1 MGFYQG
7 QVKQSH
13 FVTTVVV
20 SGFTKYQPWHFS
32 SAGATSHNE
41 VVRPMVSKSD
51 SRLSHLASVVKE
63 LWPRL
68 YWLTATTLAGLRLY
82 MDESKNKQL
91 IHAAV

>member
-1 MGFYQG
+1 VGFYQG

-41 VVRPMVSKSD
+41 VVTPMVSKSD
-51 SRLSHLASVVKE
+51 SRLALGIGGEGVMTTVILADGNYLSGVAT
-63 LWPRL
+63 L
-68 YWLTATTLAGLRLY
+68 YGRVQ
-82 MDESKNKQL
+82 E
-91 IHAAV
+91 